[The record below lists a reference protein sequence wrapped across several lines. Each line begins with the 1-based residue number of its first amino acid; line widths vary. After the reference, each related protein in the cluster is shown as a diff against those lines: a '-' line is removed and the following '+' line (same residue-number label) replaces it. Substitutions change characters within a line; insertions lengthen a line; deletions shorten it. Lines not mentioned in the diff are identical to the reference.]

1 MNSSQVH
8 YREVVKR
15 ALNHNTATMVLA
27 SHPYGLAEPSQ
38 AVIENTRWLQDA
50 LKLVEVVN
58 WT

>member
-1 MNSSQVH
+1 M
-8 YREVVKR
+8 VKR